1 MATIRPND
9 NAPAEAVK
17 YIFPTATFDLDVD
30 GSYETTD
37 RDVLAQAEAHPWLAV
52 EYEAV
57 EEAAYTR
64 LSRSV
69 PAVEDPFTS
78 VGPGA
83 GDAFDPEKVR
93 AAEEAKAED
102 AVQPLAVDAGLDQ
115 SEDAVEGGVAESL
128 SVDRESEEVAPVPVN
143 DEPADDAGE
152 ER

>member
-17 YIFPTATFDLDVD
+17 YIFPTVTFDLAAD

-37 RDVLAQAEAHPWLAV
+37 RDALAQAEAHPWLSV

-69 PAVEDPFTS
+69 PPSEDPFSASYT
-78 VGPGA
+78 GPDA
-83 GDAFDPEKVR
+83 NAAFDPERVR
-93 AAEEAKAED
+93 AAEEAKAAD
-102 AVQPLAVDAGLDQ
+102 AVQPIAVQAGLDQ
-115 SEDAVEGGVAESL
+115 SEDVVEGGVAETL
-128 SVDRESEEVAPVPVN
+128 SVDRAAEEVAPVPV
-143 DEPADDAGE
+143 DQPVDTGE
-152 ER
+152 ES